1 MDTWK
6 KAAFT
11 KIALAAGAIVIGY
24 GAWVTWNRLFA
35 VEAEPDLTYQHLDG
49 AAFSPNYLLEIPIY
63 GFISVDAAD
72 PSLFWLNEGTYSAH
86 VRKVLQQAAQDDRVK
101 GILLRLNTGGGST
114 TGADAIYNALVN
126 YRKFTNKPV
135 VAHIEEISLSGGV
148 MAMMGADAIYAAPGS
163 SIGNIGVVG
172 ERWLIFDKPTSYSD
186 SSGRSIT
193 NDAGLEWMIISAGKG
208 KDLLHADRL
217 PTAEEKK
224 VMQKNVDN
232 DYTNFVK
239 LVSKARN
246 IPEKTIRHEM
256 GAYVFDNAQAEQY
269 KLIDGTK
276 HRDDAIAELANRA
289 KLGENFRVVRAK
301 EPARGLLQLGTAS
314 TLTYDQKRQMLS
326 RDRCATAQS
335 ATLLYSG
342 NIKELCSVN
351 R

>member
-11 KIALAAGAIVIGY
+11 KIALAAGAIAIAY
-24 GAWVTWNRLFA
+24 SAWVTWNRVFE
-35 VEAEPDLTYQHLDG
+35 VEAEPRLTYQHLDG
-49 AAFSPNYLLEIPIY
+49 KAFSTNYLLEIPIY

-72 PSLFWLNEGTYSAH
+72 PSLFWLNEGAYSAH
-86 VRKVLQQAAQDDRVK
+86 IRKVLQQAAQDDRVK
-101 GILLRLNTGGGST
+101 GILLRLNTIGGST
-114 TGADAIYNALVN
+114 TGADAIYNALIN
-126 YRKFTNKPV
+126 YRKSTNKPV

-186 SSGRSIT
+186 ASGTSIS
-193 NDAGLEWMIISAGKG
+193 NDDGLEWLIISAGKG
-208 KDLLHADRL
+208 KDLLHADRM

-239 LVSKARN
+239 VVSKSRN
-246 IPEKTIRHEM
+246 IPEKTIRNEM
-256 GAYVFDNAQAEQY
+256 GAYVFDNTQAEKY

-276 HRDDAIAELANRA
+276 HRDDAIADLAKRA
-289 KLGENFRVVRAK
+289 NLGEDFRVVRAK
-301 EPARGLLQLGTAS
+301 EPARGLLHLGTAS
-314 TLTYDQKRQMLS
+314 TLTYDQKLHMFS
-326 RDRCATAQS
+326 RDRCATAKS
-335 ATLLYSG
+335 ATLLYYG
-342 NIKELCSVN
+342 NIKDLCAPN